1 MPLKSTYIF
10 QQSPQTKYVWKEV
23 SEKRKPK
30 TSIFDPL
37 FDSTKENQGGQ
48 NWVKFGPRSC

>member
-1 MPLKSTYIF
+1 M
-10 QQSPQTKYVWKEV
+10 

-37 FDSTKENQGGQ
+37 FDSTKENQGCQ
-48 NWVKFGPRSC
+48 NWVKFGQRTVANSSCHF